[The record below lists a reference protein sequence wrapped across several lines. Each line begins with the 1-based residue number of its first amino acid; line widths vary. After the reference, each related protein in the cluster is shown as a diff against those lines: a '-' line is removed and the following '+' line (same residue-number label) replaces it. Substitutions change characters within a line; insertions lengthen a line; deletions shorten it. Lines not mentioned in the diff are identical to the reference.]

1 MTEPHSPI
9 TPDLANA
16 FADAVLA
23 YETRHPTY
31 EGRLISIGGHGYYKI
46 SEICEAVG
54 EFTDPLLARVFDR
67 LRSYMH
73 DQPDGD
79 LIAHLRDHPNY
90 ATAARCLVTMM
101 ERRKQRG

>member
-1 MTEPHSPI
+1 MTEPHRPI
-9 TPDLANA
+9 TPDLAGA
-16 FADAVLA
+16 FSDAVLA
-23 YETRHPTY
+23 YETWHPTN

-46 SEICEAVG
+46 SEICEAVDQ
-54 EFTDPLLARVFDR
+54 FTDPLPPKVFDH

-79 LIAHLRDHPNY
+79 LITRLQAHPNY
-90 ATAARCLVTMM
+90 ATAAQCLITMM